1 MPEWRRTSEQLAPQG
16 VVFLGICDHLAD
28 WKRMR
33 TMLGE
38 EGPPFPIA
46 RDLPPETAGLPLGR
60 LASAYGVRRWPTT
73 VVIDR
78 SGRVRAAGIDDAHVA
93 EVVGRLLAEP
103 IEPSSD
109 DS

>member
-1 MPEWRRTSEQLAPQG
+1 MSAVGEKLAPQG
-16 VVFLGICDHLAD
+16 VAFLGVCDHLAD

-46 RDLPPETAGLPLGR
+46 RDLPPEEAGVPLGR
-60 LASAYGVRRWPTT
+60 LASAYGVRGWPTT

-78 SGRVRAAGIDDAHVA
+78 NGRVRAAGLDDSKVA

-103 IEPSSD
+103 IDAPSG

>member
-1 MPEWRRTSEQLAPQG
+1 VAFVG
-16 VVFLGICDHLAD
+16 VCDHLAD

-38 EGPPFPIA
+38 AGPPFPIA
-46 RDLPPETAGLPLGR
+46 RDLPPEGAGPPLGR
-60 LASAYGVRRWPTT
+60 LATKYGVRRWPTT

-78 SGRVRAAGIDDAHVA
+78 NGRVRAAGIDDARVA

-103 IEPSSD
+103 IEAPSG